1 MEVTIEWLEGQR
13 KALQSEVQQLERDI
27 YAKDGAIQA
36 IDNIIARM
44 LTPQETQ
51 VEESKVNSDGSHES
65 NNN

>member
-1 MEVTIEWLEGQR
+1 MEVTIKWLEGQK

-51 VEESKVNSDGSHES
+51 VEESKVNSDGG
-65 NNN
+65 N